1 MLAAVLGSLDEWLE
15 APAEDVLA
23 AWSERDALRG
33 QRVRW
38 AAGEGVA
45 AGIDA
50 SGALVV
56 ETDDGRIALDAGE
69 VHLS

>member
-1 MLAAVLGSLDEWLE
+1 M
-15 APAEDVLA
+15 LA

-45 AGIDA
+45 AGIDT

-56 ETDDGRIALDAGE
+56 ETDEGRVALDAGE